1 MKSAVCEVLVSLLGF
16 ALIGCGADR
25 RDNPSPFLLQ
35 DENRQAAPTAPA
47 AAASPV
53 SPGMTGATAGGNKSA
68 VVFVEFV
75 ATPQDVVERMLE
87 IAEVTKSD
95 VLYDLGCGDG
105 RIVVTAARKYGCKA
119 VGYDLDPL
127 RLEEARK
134 NAARHGVSHLV
145 TLERQDVL
153 KADLQEASVVTLY
166 LGTEINARLI
176 PQLEK
181 LRPGAR
187 IVSHEFAVGDI
198 PPDKTVDMIS
208 HTDGLKHTIYLWTCP
223 LPARSRRPA
232 NSDKL
237 LLRE

>member
-1 MKSAVCEVLVSLLGF
+1 MMRSVVSEALVSLLGF
-16 ALIGCGADR
+16 VLIGCSADH
-25 RDNPSPFLLQ
+25 RDAPSPFLLR
-35 DENRQAAPTAPA
+35 EEGRQAGPTT
-47 AAASPV
+47 S
-53 SPGMTGATAGGNKSA
+53 TAGGRKAA

-87 IAEVTKSD
+87 MAGVTRGD

-105 RIVVTAARKYGCKA
+105 RIVVTAAHKYGCRA

-127 RLEEARK
+127 RVGEACR
-134 NAARHGVSHLV
+134 NAAGHGVSRLV
-145 TLERQDVL
+145 TIERKDVL

-187 IVSHEFAVGDI
+187 IVSHDFGLGDI
-198 PPDKTVDMIS
+198 PPDKTVEMIS
-208 HTDGLKHTIYLWTCP
+208 DADGLRHTIHLWTCP
-223 LPARSRRPA
+223 LQARSR
-232 NSDKL
+232 
-237 LLRE
+237 

>member
-1 MKSAVCEVLVSLLGF
+1 MNSAVRKILVSLMGL
-16 ALIGCGADR
+16 ALSGCGADR
-25 RDNPSPFLLQ
+25 QDGPRPSLLS
-35 DENRQAAPTAPA
+35 EEYRPAPPA
-47 AAASPV
+47 AA
-53 SPGMTGATAGGNKSA
+53 GGSKAA

-87 IAEVTKSD
+87 IAGVTKDD

-127 RLEEARK
+127 RIEEARR
-134 NAARHGVSHLV
+134 NAARHGVSRLV
-145 TLERQDVL
+145 TIERKDVL
-153 KADLQEASVVTLY
+153 KAELHEATVVTLY

-176 PQLEK
+176 PQLGK

-187 IVSHEFAVGDI
+187 IVSHEFGLEGL

-208 HTDGLKHTIYLWTCP
+208 RADGLEHRVCLWICP
-223 LPARSRRPA
+223 LRARHR
-232 NSDKL
+232 
-237 LLRE
+237 

>member
-1 MKSAVCEVLVSLLGF
+1 MKSAVSEALVSLLGL
-16 ALIGCGADR
+16 ALIGCGADG
-25 RDNPSPFLLQ
+25 RDNPSPSLLQ
-35 DENRQAAPTAPA
+35 EQERRSAPAPA
-47 AAASPV
+47 ASPG
-53 SPGMTGATAGGNKSA
+53 SPGMTGATTGAGRSA

-87 IAEVTKSD
+87 MARVTKSD

-127 RLEEARK
+127 RLQEARR
-134 NAARHGVSHLV
+134 NAAQHGVSHLV
-145 TLERQDVL
+145 TIERKDVL
-153 KADLQEASVVTLY
+153 KADLREASVVTLY
-166 LGTEINARLI
+166 LGTEINTRLI

-187 IVSHEFAVGDI
+187 IVSHDFAIGDI

-208 HTDGLKHTIYLWTCP
+208 RADGLKHTLYLWTCP
-223 LPARSRRPA
+223 LPGRSP
-232 NSDKL
+232 
-237 LLRE
+237 

>member
-1 MKSAVCEVLVSLLGF
+1 MMRSVVSEALVSLLGF
-16 ALIGCGADR
+16 VLIGCSADH
-25 RDNPSPFLLQ
+25 RDAPSPFLLR
-35 DENRQAAPTAPA
+35 EEGRPAAPTTPT
-47 AAASPV
+47 
-53 SPGMTGATAGGNKSA
+53 TGGRKAA

-87 IAEVTKSD
+87 MAGVTRGD

-105 RIVVTAARKYGCKA
+105 RIVVTAAHKYGCRA

-127 RLEEARK
+127 RVGEARG

-145 TLERQDVL
+145 TIEIKDVL

-187 IVSHEFAVGDI
+187 IVSHDFGLGDI
-198 PPDKTVDMIS
+198 PPDKTVEMIS
-208 HTDGLKHTIYLWTCP
+208 DTDGLRHTIYLWTCP
-223 LPARSRRPA
+223 LQARSR
-232 NSDKL
+232 
-237 LLRE
+237 

>member
-1 MKSAVCEVLVSLLGF
+1 MKSAVSEALVSLLGL
-16 ALIGCGADR
+16 ALIGCGAGG
-25 RDNPSPFLLQ
+25 RDNPNPSLLHEQ
-35 DENRQAAPTAPA
+35 ERRSAPA
-47 AAASPV
+47 AAASPG
-53 SPGMTGATAGGNKSA
+53 SPGRTGATTGAGRAA

-75 ATPQDVVERMLE
+75 ATPQDAVERMLE
-87 IAEVTKSD
+87 MAGVTKSD

-105 RIVVTAARKYGCKA
+105 RILVTAARKYGCKA

-127 RLEEARK
+127 RLQEARK
-134 NAARHGVSHLV
+134 NAARHGVNHLV
-145 TLERQDVL
+145 TIERQDVL

-187 IVSHEFAVGDI
+187 IVSHEFALGDI

-208 HTDGLKHTIYLWTCP
+208 HADGLKHTIYLWTCP
-223 LPARSRRPA
+223 LPARSR
-232 NSDKL
+232 
-237 LLRE
+237 

>member
-1 MKSAVCEVLVSLLGF
+1 
-16 ALIGCGADR
+16 
-25 RDNPSPFLLQ
+25 
-35 DENRQAAPTAPA
+35 
-47 AAASPV
+47 
-53 SPGMTGATAGGNKSA
+53 MTGGHKAA

-87 IAEVTKSD
+87 MAGVTKND

-105 RIVVTAARKYGCKA
+105 RIIVTAARKYGCKT

-127 RLEEARK
+127 RLEEARE

-145 TLERQDVL
+145 TIERKDVL
-153 KADLQEASVVTLY
+153 KADFQEATVVTLY

-187 IVSHEFAVGDI
+187 IVSHDFGIGDL

-208 HTDGLKHTIYLWTCP
+208 RADGLKHTLYLWTCP
-223 LPARSRRPA
+223 LPARSR
-232 NSDKL
+232 
-237 LLRE
+237 

>member
-1 MKSAVCEVLVSLLGF
+1 MRSAVSKILVSLTGL

-25 RDNPSPFLLQ
+25 KDGPSAFLLHEV
-35 DENRQAAPTAPA
+35 DRQT
-47 AAASPV
+47 AASGE
-53 SPGMTGATAGGNKSA
+53 SRQMTGATTGGNKAA

-87 IAEVTKSD
+87 IAGVTKND

-127 RLEEARK
+127 RLEEARR
-134 NAARHGVSHLV
+134 NAARHGVSRLV
-145 TLERQDVL
+145 TIERKDVL
-153 KADLQEASVVTLY
+153 RADLQEATVVTLY

-176 PQLEK
+176 PQLGK

-187 IVSHEFAVGDI
+187 IVSHGFGLEDL

-208 HTDGLKHTIYLWTCP
+208 RADGLEHTLYFWTCP
-223 LPARSRRPA
+223 LPARGG
-232 NSDKL
+232 
-237 LLRE
+237 

>member
-1 MKSAVCEVLVSLLGF
+1 VNQVTTMKSGVCEVLVSLLGF

-25 RDNPSPFLLQ
+25 RDNPSPFLLR
-35 DENRQAAPTAPA
+35 DEARRAAPA
-47 AAASPV
+47 AAASAGA
-53 SPGMTGATAGGNKSA
+53 PGMTGGTAGDNRSA

-87 IAEVTKSD
+87 MAGVTKSD

-105 RIVVTAARKYGCKA
+105 RILVTAARKYGCKA

-127 RLEEARK
+127 RLQEARR

-145 TLERQDVL
+145 TIERKDVL

-176 PQLEK
+176 PQLER

-187 IVSHEFAVGDI
+187 IVSHDFAVGDI

-208 HTDGLKHTIYLWTCP
+208 HADGLKHTVYLWTCP
-223 LPARSRRPA
+223 LPPENR
-232 NSDKL
+232 
-237 LLRE
+237 

>member
-1 MKSAVCEVLVSLLGF
+1 MKSAASKALLAFLGF
-16 ALIGCGADR
+16 ALIGCHADHT
-25 RDNPSPFLLQ
+25 DSPSLFLLQ
-35 DENRQAAPTAPA
+35 EEGGPSTPSTA
-47 AAASPV
+47 SGG
-53 SPGMTGATAGGNKSA
+53 SPGMTGGHKAA

-87 IAEVTKSD
+87 MAGVTKND

-105 RIVVTAARKYGCKA
+105 RIIVTAARKYGCKT

-127 RLEEARK
+127 RLEEARE

-145 TLERQDVL
+145 TIERKDVL
-153 KADLQEASVVTLY
+153 KADFQEATVVTLY

-187 IVSHEFAVGDI
+187 IVSHDFGIGDL

-208 HTDGLKHTIYLWTCP
+208 RADGLKHTLYLWTCP
-223 LPARSRRPA
+223 LPARSR
-232 NSDKL
+232 
-237 LLRE
+237 